1 MTCFSRKRWKVR
13 PGLRAIFLVL
23 VPVLGFGQAA
33 GPAVHEHQLH
43 GWYMYFGDHPVKGR
57 WELHLENQWRR
68 HDGILRWQQNLFRP
82 GVNYQVSE
90 RVSVTAGYAQIR
102 TFPHGDY
109 GPPRAFNEN
118 RLWQQA
124 IVAQRFGR
132 VRWQHRL
139 RQEQRWVQSAAEP
152 ESWRYSNRFR
162 YFGKGVIPLRGRWF
176 GAVYDEIFWTFSPGP
191 GRRSFDQNRAYAALG
206 RRLGRHN
213 SVEAGY
219 LYQWVAQGNGRVFEH
234 NHTLQI
240 GFFSR
245 APFGR

>member
-1 MTCFSRKRWKVR
+1 
-13 PGLRAIFLVL
+13 LRAIFLVL
-23 VPVLGFGQAA
+23 VPVLGFGQAV

-90 RVSVTAGYAQIR
+90 RVSLTAGYAHIR
-102 TFPHGDY
+102 TFPYGDY
-109 GPPRAFNEN
+109 PVPRRFDEN
-118 RLWQQA
+118 RLWQQ
-124 IVAQRFGR
+124 VVLTQRFGR

-139 RQEQRWVQSAAEP
+139 RQEQRWI
-152 ESWRYSNRFR
+152 ESTTQDGLWRYTNRFR
-162 YFGKGVIPLRGRWF
+162 YFGKGVVPLKNRWFAAFYDEVFVNLPPLRGPRK
-176 GAVYDEIFWTFSPGP
+176 A
-191 GRRSFDQNRAYAALG
+191 DQNRAYGAIG
-206 RRLGRHN
+206 KRIGRHN
-213 SVEAGY
+213 SLEIGY
-219 LYQWVAQGNGRVFEH
+219 LHQLVAQANGRVFEH